1 MTGISLMMRRVL
13 ALQRAR
19 DNAQNPEFKKL
30 WTEKLG
36 ELVKLAEEGRSSYD
50 TVH

>member
-13 ALQRAR
+13 SLQRAR

-30 WTEKLG
+30 WEQKLQ
-36 ELVKLAEEGRSSYD
+36 ELVKLAEKGRSSYD

>member
-1 MTGISLMMRRVL
+1 MMRRVL
-13 ALQRAR
+13 SLQRAR

-30 WTEKLG
+30 WELKLQ